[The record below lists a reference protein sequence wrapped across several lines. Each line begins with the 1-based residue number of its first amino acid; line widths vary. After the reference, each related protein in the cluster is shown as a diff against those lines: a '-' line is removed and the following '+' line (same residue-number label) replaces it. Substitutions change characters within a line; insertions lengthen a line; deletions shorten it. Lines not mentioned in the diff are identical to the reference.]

1 MTQIEKIAELVSK
14 ICNDFMLISADG
26 KVSIGDWPQIL
37 NIIRE
42 LSDIMGVDKLA
53 VLSELDNLNHDK
65 IDAIV
70 TVFDDDLLLDEDK
83 KAVVIDV
90 IRTVLDLVYN
100 IDTILD
106 HVKTLNT

>member
-26 KVSIGDWPQIL
+26 KVSVGDWPQIL

-53 VLSELDNLNHDK
+53 VLS
-65 IDAIV
+65 
-70 TVFDDDLLLDEDK
+70 
-83 KAVVIDV
+83 
-90 IRTVLDLVYN
+90 
-100 IDTILD
+100 
-106 HVKTLNT
+106 